1 DPPMLIAFAHVD
13 RSLLVDLL
21 VSGLVSGA
29 TYALAAAGLALIYG
43 VMEVINMAHGELYM
57 MGAFAAYLGVTD
69 LHLPYLLVL
78 LFATVA
84 LGLFGLIFYDVLLR
98 RLGTRAQFERGIVLT
113 LGVSLILQNGAI
125 IIFGAAPKTLTIPL
139 TFKVFHVG
147 GQNLVASRV
156 YAVICAVVA
165 FALLYLLL
173 NRTAVGRSMR
183 GAAQNPTAALMV
195 GINPTRVARLTVVL
209 GSALA
214 GLAGCA
220 LTFVYDVHPSVGVP
234 VVFTAFAVIII
245 GGLGSLTGTIITA
258 FALGLTQSYVG
269 GLVSTTLQDAVSFSL
284 MMIVLFLRPQGLFGR
299 EVRL

>member
-1 DPPMLIAFAHVD
+1 MLIAQVD
-13 RSLLVDLL
+13 TTLLVDLL
-21 VSGLVSGA
+21 VAGLVSGA

-57 MGAFAAYLGVTD
+57 AGAYMAYLGVAHF
-69 LHLPYLLVL
+69 HLPYVAVL
-78 LFATVA
+78 LLATATLAVV
-84 LGLFGLIFYDVLLR
+84 GLIFYDGLLR
-98 RLGTRAQFERGIVLT
+98 RLGPRGQFERGIVLT

-125 IIFGAAPKTLTIPL
+125 VVFGAGPKTLTTPL
-139 TFKVFHVG
+139 TFKTLDLG
-147 GQNLVASRV
+147 GQVLVATRV
-156 YAVICAVVA
+156 YAVLCAVAA
-165 FALLYLLL
+165 FALLYLMLTHTTL
-173 NRTAVGRSMR
+173 GRSMR

-195 GINPTRVARLTVVL
+195 GINPTRVARVTVVL

-220 LTFVYDVHPSVGVP
+220 LTFVYDANPTVGVP
-234 VVFTAFAVIII
+234 VVFTAFAIIVI
-245 GGLGSLTGTIITA
+245 GGLGSLAGTIVTA

-284 MMIVLFLRPQGLFGR
+284 MMVVLFLRPQGIFGR

>member
-1 DPPMLIAFAHVD
+1 MPIAFAHVD
-13 RSLLVDLL
+13 STLLVDLL

-57 MGAFAAYLGVTD
+57 AGAFVAYLGVTD
-69 LHLPYLLVL
+69 LHLPYVAVL
-78 LFATVA
+78 LLATVV
-84 LGLFGLIFYDVLLR
+84 LGFFGLVFYDGLLR
-98 RLGTRAQFERGIVLT
+98 RLGTRGQFERGIVLT

-125 IIFGAAPKTLTIPL
+125 AIFGPEPKTLTVPL
-139 TFKVFHVG
+139 TFKTFHAAG
-147 GQNLVASRV
+147 HLLVATRV
-156 YAVICAVVA
+156 YAVLCAAVA
-165 FALLYLLL
+165 FALLYVLL
-173 NRTAVGRSMR
+173 NHTSIGRSMR

-195 GINPTRVARLTVVL
+195 GLNPTRVARLTVVL

-220 LTFVYDVHPSVGVP
+220 LTYVYNVHPTIGIP

-245 GGLGSLTGTIITA
+245 GGLGSLAGTVVTA
-258 FALGLTQSYVG
+258 FALGLAQSYVG
-269 GLVSTTLQDAVSFSL
+269 GLFSTTLQDAVSFSL
-284 MMIVLFLRPQGLFGR
+284 MMIVLFVRPQGIFGR

>member
-1 DPPMLIAFAHVD
+1 MLIAHVD
-13 RSLLVDLL
+13 TTLLVDLL

-57 MGAFAAYLGVTD
+57 AGAYMAYLGVHD
-69 LHLPYLLVL
+69 LHLPYVVVL
-78 LFATVA
+78 LLATAV
-84 LGLFGLIFYDVLLR
+84 LGFGGLILYDGLLR
-98 RLGTRAQFERGIVLT
+98 RLGTRGQFERGIVLT

-125 IIFGAAPKTLTIPL
+125 VVFGPEPKTLTTPL
-139 TFKVFHVG
+139 TFKTFDLG
-147 GQNLVASRV
+147 GQVLAATRI
-156 YAVICAVVA
+156 YAVLCAVAA
-165 FALLYLLL
+165 FALLYLVL
-173 NRTAVGRSMR
+173 NHTTIGRSMR

-195 GINPTRVARLTVVL
+195 GLNPTRVARLTVVL

-220 LTFVYDVHPSVGVP
+220 LTFVYDAHPAVGVP
-234 VVFTAFAVIII
+234 VVFTAFAIIVI
-245 GGLGSLTGTIITA
+245 GGLGSLAGTVVTA

-269 GLVSTTLQDAVSFSL
+269 GLVSTTLQDAVAFVL
-284 MMIVLFLRPQGLFGR
+284 MMIVLFLRPQGIFGR